1 MALQVGFDASELRSI
16 YAKMQKMLEDN
27 KKILVENH
35 ERFKRDDVDNKIPP
49 LNLKEEMIE
58 AMQGVMQLSLV
69 QLKAVQHNTDAR
81 LGLGL
86 GLNPAE
92 ERQHLEA
99 VVAWCKWAVVLIKDS
114 HDI

>member
-1 MALQVGFDASELRSI
+1 MALHAGFDASELRSI

-49 LNLKEEMIE
+49 LNLKKEMIE
-58 AMQGVMQLSLV
+58 AMQGVMELSKY
-69 QLKAVQHNTDAR
+69 QLKAVQHNTDTPLR
-81 LGLGL
+81 LGL

-99 VVAWCKWAVVLIKDS
+99 VIAWCKWAIVLNKE
-114 HDI
+114 

>member
-1 MALQVGFDASELRSI
+1 MENFDASGLRSI
-16 YAKMQKMLEDN
+16 YAKMQKMLENN
-27 KKILVENH
+27 KKIIVENH

-49 LNLKEEMIE
+49 LNVKEELIE
-58 AMQGVMQLSLV
+58 AMHGVMQLSLV
-69 QLKAVQHNTDAR
+69 QLEAAQCNKDAR